1 MENKQPMKLDL
12 CQEKLK
18 LLKKAKL
25 QELIKVLKNMQNIMS
40 QLKPNVQYVEM
51 RK

>member
-1 MENKQPMKLDL
+1 MENKQPMKQVQY
-12 CQEKLK
+12 QEKLK

-40 QLKPNVQYVEM
+40 QLKLNVQYVEM